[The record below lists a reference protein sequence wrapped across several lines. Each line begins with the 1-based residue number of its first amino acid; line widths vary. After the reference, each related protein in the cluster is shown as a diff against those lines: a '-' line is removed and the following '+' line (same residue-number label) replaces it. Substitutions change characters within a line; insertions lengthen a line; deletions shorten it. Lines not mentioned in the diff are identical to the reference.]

1 MSMEKNLEYEKII
14 KASKVFIEGVKRK
27 DSTAKISRESEMP
40 QGRIKQWCDR
50 YNSVL
55 KKNYK
60 NKLELVYISNLTY
73 GVSED
78 VWNRWI
84 CAIDSRMEA
93 IKKCRAFSNE
103 ILEILEDIARQI
115 NTAVAPRRG
124 PTKKMVNSTLAYF
137 IDQTREQS

>member
-1 MSMEKNLEYEKII
+1 MEKNLEYEKII

-60 NKLELVYISNLTY
+60 NKSELVYISNLTY

-93 IKKCRAFSNE
+93 IKKCGALSND
-103 ILEILEDIARQI
+103 ILEILEDIVRQI